1 MCAKFQDND
10 VEIDEDNR
18 SSAASTP
25 VPYLCMVYLL
35 SVCASWA
42 MQ

>member
-18 SSAASTP
+18 SSAASAP
-25 VPYLCMVYLL
+25 ASQFCKVYLF
-35 SVCASWA
+35 SVGASWV